1 MTHVPADL
9 AELCSDCWAPQTAL
23 GAVEDLVLESVV
35 HTESRGVRFSG
46 LDTADATGCCKRAE
60 NRVRAPQ
67 AGSSPGP
74 GGKRGVAPAGPTGG
88 ILCPVGSG
96 LGLDLP
102 WWQL

>member
-46 LDTADATGCCKRAE
+46 LDTADATG
-60 NRVRAPQ
+60 
-67 AGSSPGP
+67 
-74 GGKRGVAPAGPTGG
+74 
-88 ILCPVGSG
+88 
-96 LGLDLP
+96 
-102 WWQL
+102 